1 MIERTIR
8 FLFPMS
14 GGPQFGLSV
23 RLIFRVRRG
32 FRSSVAAR
40 VLFEMASAAVVSASS
55 LLFAV
60 RVRNKP
66 DERGTL
72 LLIHHLGHSSFLK
85 VFLSG
90 GLRDSHL
97 LSADSVHSSLF
108 PHCQCFKRR
117 FLPSSLL
124 PPSKSMSMAASAASQ
139 VASFVSLSVGGEKR
153 EKEHRATVK

>member
-40 VLFEMASAAVVSASS
+40 VLFEMAVAAAVSASS

-60 RVRNKP
+60 RVRNRM
-66 DERGTL
+66 RGDAADTPSRSL
-72 LLIHHLGHSSFLK
+72 LLSESIPIWRVARLPPPCVGWP
-85 VFLSG
+85 
-90 GLRDSHL
+90 
-97 LSADSVHSSLF
+97 ADSVHSSLF

-117 FLPSSLL
+117 FLPPSLL
-124 PPSKSMSMAASAASQ
+124 PPSKSMSMAASK
-139 VASFVSLSVGGEKR
+139 VASFVCLSVGGL
-153 EKEHRATVK
+153 RAIKGRKNNAQL